1 MSFEKSDFEVFS
13 AQDKNEAINRYCE
26 NGPFD
31 IILFD
36 MFLPNCKAYELV
48 EELKRDYN
56 LTEPFIFVSG
66 EPSLDV
72 VLEAI
77 RSGPREYIMKPIS
90 NRELIQRIVKILEE
104 NEKLNDQLCFM
115 NSTVEK
121 IRIFEKK
128 YDKNLSDY
136 ISYFSQLSS
145 QSSIGL
151 DSTFQQNM
159 LELLEFLKAF
169 SECLEKIK

>member
-1 MSFEKSDFEVFS
+1 MSFEKADFVVFS
-13 AQDKNEAINRYCE
+13 AQDKTEAIKIYFE
-26 NGPFD
+26 SGPFD

-56 LTEPFIFVSG
+56 FNEPFIFVSG

-104 NEKLNDQLCFM
+104 KEKLNDNLSTM
-115 NSTVEK
+115 KTTVEK
-121 IRIFEKK
+121 VRVLEKK
-128 YDKNLSDY
+128 YNRDLQDY
-136 ISYFSQLSS
+136 ISYYSQFSN
-145 QSSIGL
+145 QSSITL
-151 DSTFQQNM
+151 DSAFQQNTS
-159 LELLEFLKAF
+159 ELLEFLKAF
-169 SECLEKIK
+169 SECLRKLK